1 MRVIGIYFL
10 FLFCLL
16 MKDGFSLAIDDFRKK
31 GETAISQEL
40 ALEDSVEEGAPED
53 CMNHAVFINVL
64 PQLQIPNPQKT
75 CFPERNESELN
86 VLLEQISPPPRMA

>member
-1 MRVIGIYFL
+1 MRVIVIYFL
-10 FLFCLL
+10 FVFCLL
-16 MKDGFSLAIDDFRKK
+16 MKDRFSLAIDDFREK

-53 CMNHAVFINVL
+53 CMNHAVLINAV

-75 CFPERNESELN
+75 SFPERNESELN
-86 VLLEQISPPPRMA
+86 VLLEQIIPPPRMA